1 MTLRSVALLAA
12 VAALVSIGRTP
23 RAQTCGNA
31 IVCENN
37 LPGNPES
44 EWDVSGSGDPTLQ
57 GFTTDISVN
66 KGGTIHFKVSTT
78 AASFTIDIYRLGYYG
93 GMGAR
98 KVATINNVTGGRSQ
112 PACLTNAATLLV
124 DCGNWSEVSNWPV
137 PSSAVSG
144 VYIA

>member
-12 VAALVSIGRTP
+12 VAAVVSIGRTP

-37 LPGNPES
+37 LPGNPGN

-66 KGGTIHFKVSTT
+66 KGGTIRFKISTT
-78 AASFTIDIYRLGYYG
+78 ALSFNIDIYRLGYYG

-98 KVATINNVTGGRSQ
+98 KVGSLTSVTGGRNQ

-124 DCGNWSEVSNWPV
+124 D
-137 PSSAVSG
+137 
-144 VYIA
+144 